1 MQKNIRK
8 TSAGLILIIVAT
20 LVAYIPAMRA
30 GFVWDDDAYV
40 TDNPLLVDSDGLSRI
55 WFSQDSP
62 SQYFP
67 LVFTS
72 FRLEYNI
79 WGLNSAGYHITN
91 IILHIINVILLWLL
105 LRRLSIPAAW
115 LAAAVFAL
123 HPVNVESVA
132 WITERKNVLMGLFFL
147 SSLLVWLRFVNLS
160 NKSEKAWPSY
170 VLSLLL
176 YAFAL
181 LSKTTACTMP
191 AALLLILWLKHTR
204 IDTKRWLQITPFI
217 LLGVAMGI
225 LTVWW
230 EQHHQGT
237 EQLELGMNA
246 PVRLLIAC
254 KAVLFYLAKL
264 FWPANLAFS
273 YPKWEINQTDPLQY
287 IWVLACVVVA
297 ICIWYWRKKLG
308 RGTVAA
314 VLFYVATLFPML
326 GIFTLYTFRYT
337 YVADHY
343 QYLAAIGPITLVATA
358 GYFLT
363 QHRDIRIKAFATVF
377 VASVLVILGFLTWN
391 QCRIYKD
398 SQTLWQDTLR
408 KNPRSFMAYNNLGN
422 ILHSQG
428 DANRAISYFNKSIE
442 IYPNHPEAYYNLGC
456 AFISQGDFNRAISF
470 FNQAIKVYPDYIKA
484 YNNLAFTL
492 AAHPDPAVREPNKAI
507 YFANRA
513 IQLQR
518 HTDPAILDT
527 LAVAFASAGQF
538 DKAIA
543 TTEKALQMAV
553 SYKKTKLADE
563 LRSRLD
569 LYRKGQPY
577 LLSTNK

>member
-1 MQKNIRK
+1 MRKNIWK
-8 TSAGLILIIVAT
+8 PSAGLILVIAAT

-30 GFVWDDDAYV
+30 GFVWDDDVYV
-40 TDNPLLVDSDGLSRI
+40 TDNPLLVDSDGLFRI

-67 LVFTS
+67 MVFTS
-72 FRLEYNI
+72 FRLEYKI
-79 WGLNSAGYHITN
+79 WGLNPTGYHITN
-91 IILHIINVILLWLL
+91 VILHIINVILLWLL

-132 WITERKNVLMGLFFL
+132 WITERKNVLMALFFF

-160 NKSEKAWPSY
+160 NKSKNAWLSY
-170 VLSLLL
+170 LLSLLL

-204 IDTKRWLQITPFI
+204 IDTKRWLQITPYVV
-217 LLGVAMGI
+217 LGMAMGV

-237 EQLELGMNA
+237 GRLELGMNA
-246 PVRLLIAC
+246 PARLLIAC
-254 KAVLFYLAKL
+254 RAVLFYLSKL
-264 FWPANLAFS
+264 IWPADLTFS
-273 YPKWEINQTDPLQY
+273 YPKWEIEPTDPLQY

-297 ICIWYWRKKLG
+297 VCIWHWRKMLG

-326 GIFTLYTFRYT
+326 GVFTLYTFRYT

-343 QYLAAIGPITLVATA
+343 QYLAGIGPITLAAAV
-358 GYFLT
+358 GCFLT
-363 QHRDIRIKAFATVF
+363 KHRDKWTKAFATVLA
-377 VASVLVILGFLTWN
+377 ASILVILGFLTWN
-391 QCRIYKD
+391 QCRSYKNG
-398 SQTLWQDTLR
+398 QTLWQDTLR
-408 KNPRSFMAYNNLGN
+408 KNNRSFMAYNNLGS

-428 DANRAISYFNKSIE
+428 DVNRAISYFNQSIK
-442 IYPNHPEAYYNLGC
+442 IYPDHAEAYYNLGC
-456 AFISQGDFNRAISF
+456 AFVSQGDFNRAISY
-470 FNQAIKVYPDYIKA
+470 FNQAIKVYPDYAKA

-507 YFANRA
+507 YLANHA

-518 HTDPAILDT
+518 HTDPATLDT
-527 LAVAFASAGQF
+527 LAVAYASAGQF
-538 DKAIA
+538 EKAIA

-577 LLSTNK
+577 HLSTNK